1 MKTMQVKRYD
11 PVCTL
16 LIVFAAGLL
25 TLGTTSLAGQ
35 TILDLV
41 TGEGS
46 QMNAAKA
53 QQALSAASAIRIDS
67 FLGDMDKIAAELADK
82 GAAEG
87 RVAPVQA
94 ANEIQLILRAARA
107 QFPQHMQHPIRGAS
121 APLRK
126 ILVELQRWHEA
137 KDQIA
142 AGDAAV
148 EGVAALD
155 LGDMPL
161 GLDYFGIRR
170 VVGNTIAEA
179 EGTNYGIVLSGAD
192 FGHVLPRQTI
202 TVSAK
207 LDGEALPAP
216 QLMAPDDV
224 VFSIPASAVAGRFKP
239 DQIVTVPLHITVD
252 RVKTH
257 WFWAQ
262 WWPTKSV
269 LDQEIKVALL
279 PDLVGDLVVK
289 VERPKLGWVAETA
302 VMQSK
307 AIAADTDFAFPAL
320 PAIPAQG
327 PQKGSQRYEDAV
339 EATCRPVMRNAW
351 KLRNG
356 TVVGDGDALLR
367 DGWSTNFAIGKTPA
381 PDWKKAD
388 AQATDIFGWTPGF
401 AANRCAVGQ
410 RCHLTPAEIKAH
422 VEAVT
427 NPSED
432 CGHMRMADKK
442 LSGNGA
448 LIVSVRGKADQP
460 SLWTVKV
467 PVSTYKELTDVKDD
481 PIVVPVYA
489 SKPVEID
496 IPAPAATGIRVEF
509 RPKNGPAQDGVLGEN
524 IPKGPQ
530 YVDAKSMDGKTI
542 RYVYRFERDK
552 TLTAAE

>member
-1 MKTMQVKRYD
+1 MKIMQVSRYD
-11 PVCTL
+11 PVSTV
-16 LIVFAAGLL
+16 LIALAAGLL
-25 TLGTTSLAGQ
+25 VPGTTSVAGP
-35 TILDLV
+35 TVLDLMTADASEV
-41 TGEGS
+41 
-46 QMNAAKA
+46 NAAKA
-53 QQALSAASAIRIDS
+53 QQALSAASATRIDS

-94 ANEIQLILRAARA
+94 GNEIQLIVSAARA
-107 QFPQHMQHPIRGAS
+107 QFPQLMEHPIRGAS

-142 AGDAAV
+142 AGDA
-148 EGVAALD
+148 GVADVAAAD
-155 LGDMPL
+155 LGDAPV
-161 GLDYFGIRR
+161 GPDYFGVRR
-170 VVGNTIAEA
+170 VAGNVIAEG
-179 EGTNYGIVLSGAD
+179 EGANYGIVLSGAD
-192 FGHVLPRQTI
+192 FGHALAGQTI
-202 TVSAK
+202 TISAK

-216 QLMAPDDV
+216 QLKAPDEV

-239 DQIVTVPLHITVD
+239 EQIVTVPLQITVN

-262 WWPTKSV
+262 WWPAQSV
-269 LDQEIKVALL
+269 INQEIKVALL

-289 VERPKLGWVAETA
+289 VERPKSGWVAETA
-302 VMQSK
+302 VTQSK
-307 AIAADTDFAFPAL
+307 AIATDTDFAFPAL
-320 PAIPAQG
+320 SAIPATG
-327 PQKGSQRYEDAV
+327 PEQGSQRYEDAV
-339 EATCRPVMRNAW
+339 EATCEPVTRNAW
-351 KLRNG
+351 KLHNG
-356 TVVGDGDALLR
+356 TVIGDGDALLR
-367 DGWSTNFAIGKTPA
+367 DGWLTNFAIRKTPA
-381 PDWKKAD
+381 SDWKKAD
-388 AQATDIFGWTPGF
+388 AQATDMFGWTPGF
-401 AANRCAVGQ
+401 AATRCAVGQ
-410 RCHLTPAEIKAH
+410 RCHLTPAEIKSH

-427 NPSED
+427 NLSD
-432 CGHMRMADKK
+432 CGHMRMAGKTS
-442 LSGNGA
+442 SGNGA
-448 LIVSVRGKADQP
+448 LVVSIRGKADQP

-489 SKPVEID
+489 SKPAEID
-496 IPAPAATGIRVEF
+496 IPAPAATGIHVEF

-530 YVDAKSMDGKTI
+530 CVNAKSVNGKTM